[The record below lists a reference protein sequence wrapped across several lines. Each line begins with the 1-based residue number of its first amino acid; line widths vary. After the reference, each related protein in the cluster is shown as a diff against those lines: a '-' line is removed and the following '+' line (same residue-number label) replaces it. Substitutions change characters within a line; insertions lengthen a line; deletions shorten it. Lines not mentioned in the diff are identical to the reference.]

1 MVGKAAGI
9 GFALCE
15 GSINTCDSLREVLS
29 E

>member
-1 MVGKAAGI
+1 VVGKAAGI